1 MSENKRPHLDEEAVL
16 LLNKGRRGLL
26 RLIFGRTAVIILL
39 LAVQVAL
46 LFVGFFRLGKY
57 VVYGSSML
65 AALVVILAVVN
76 RRGNPA
82 AKITWILL
90 IMLAPVFA
98 IPFYFYVDMDLGHHL
113 VRRRLEQVQAR
124 TAPAGR
130 PVRPLG
136 AQSGPGPHS
145 PLRGAHQ
152 RPVLLPALRGQVPA
166 HRGGGF

>member
-98 IPFYFYVDMDLGHHL
+98 IPFY
-113 VRRRLEQVQAR
+113 
-124 TAPAGR
+124 
-130 PVRPLG
+130 
-136 AQSGPGPHS
+136 
-145 PLRGAHQ
+145 
-152 RPVLLPALRGQVPA
+152 
-166 HRGGGF
+166 